1 MAKPPLR
8 PPKGRRGGSKPKTV
22 LTWAIFLLLIAA
34 AHPQSLPPS
43 DAPQRLVASTQSLRS
58 DSSRPSAPAGRS
70 PAEIPLL
77 KNDITT
83 VKFRSTDEN
92 PENHKLRALA
102 PAHDSPSSGAVRA
115 PLAQSDES
123 FSQGLSALSSARL
136 LQDWEVENIVL
147 LATIDGTIHARDRK
161 TGNERWSLGIPDS
174 PMIQTIHHKL
184 NRSDPEVDGSQY
196 EDDYM
201 FIVEPSKDGNLYIQH
216 RDPRIGLQRLGITV
230 RSLAAETPQFV
241 DDPPLVTISSQ
252 ETTAYVVDAATG
264 HILQQFDKY
273 RGFSNDDQGRSCRR
287 LSGFELD
294 DPACDPIGTI
304 NLGRVEYTI
313 EISHKITTQPLCTI
327 KFAEWVPNKGDS
339 DLQDQYVAPLDN
351 YQIQSYYNGRIIG
364 IDSTADSGKVP
375 RFTHM
380 FETPV
385 ARVFDVVRPLD
396 NRDESAK
403 LVLLARPTDSPLL
416 ASPEIW
422 RNEMQRAERVFV
434 NKTESGVWYAMSELS
449 YPGVTSGASPAS
461 SNWNYD
467 SEPLDFDSN
476 LEEIVGVHVLS
487 TEPNLTPLRLTIS
500 GPPPATDLA
509 EEAEKAMA
517 ALEAKIPPSLV
528 PVINHPLLSVF
539 NIICA
544 SIFLF
549 VVGLQMRVPIML
561 KMQRFLRKA
570 GVEVAVQKTRASA
583 TATPATPVSTD
594 VQADHVTEVP
604 GDKDAAE
611 VVSEILGDVV
621 KTPVRSRAQ
630 STAVSA
636 ASPAKNVKVFEP
648 NDESSE
654 GESEDEKNKEESNP
668 SENAENGAQP
678 RRRHAKRGKRGGK
691 RNKKSK
697 KTMDPEAMDEKEQLV
712 AEIPT
717 KDGLLQVGKLRI
729 DTREDRCL
737 GRGSN
742 GTAVFPGSLDGR
754 EVAVKR
760 LIRSSNSL
768 AAKEIKHLLSSDEN
782 PHVIR
787 YFGKEE
793 SQHFTYIAL
802 ERFTTSLD
810 QFIER
815 PLQYPELVK
824 LPEGF
829 DVKDTL
835 RQITE
840 GVQHLHSLKLVHR
853 DIKPQNVLVKAVKS
867 NRPTN
872 GLPKLQFVI
881 SDFGLCKPL
890 EEGPESTFAPTAN
903 HTAAGTTGWRA
914 PELLVGSRSAVAPTS
929 SSTTTSKSTTHSSEG
944 TILDRPSGRR
954 ATKAIDIFSLG
965 CVFYYVMTQGRH
977 PFDVGGTSLG
987 RDLNIKENKFSTEDL
1002 RLYEYQ
1008 FDADDLVMQMLKHNP
1023 KERPDTGQVLR
1034 HPYFWDVADKLEFL
1048 CDVSDCYEREK
1059 NSITNIF
1066 DESAIRTAAE
1076 KESLAELAALESL
1089 APNVIGPSK
1098 DWLRALP
1105 KTFLTEM
1112 GKQRKYSGSKMIDLL
1127 RVIRNKKNHF
1137 HDLPEDVKEQMLGG
1151 SAKGYYEF
1159 WAKRFPSLLINCHC
1173 LILERGLIERFRMER
1188 WFLE

>member
-1 MAKPPLR
+1 M
-8 PPKGRRGGSKPKTV
+8 
-22 LTWAIFLLLIAA
+22 LTWALFLLLLAA
-34 AHPQSLPPS
+34 AQSQSPS
-43 DAPQRLVASTQSLRS
+43 LHLSDVPQRLVASTQSLRPE
-58 DSSRPSAPAGRS
+58 SSQRPTQAGRS
-70 PAEIPLL
+70 PAEITLR

-83 VKFRSTDEN
+83 AKFRITNEEYDDLS
-92 PENHKLRALA
+92 NHKLRALA
-102 PAHDSPSSGAVRA
+102 PAYNSLSGSAVRA
-115 PLAQSDES
+115 PLVQQSAES
-123 FSQGLSALSSARL
+123 SPKGLSALPSARL

-161 TGNERWSLGIPDS
+161 TGNERWSLGIPNS
-174 PMIQTIHHKL
+174 PMIETIHHKL
-184 NRSDPEVDGSQY
+184 NRSDLNVDDSY
-196 EDDYM
+196 DDDYM
-201 FIVEPSKDGNLYIQH
+201 FIVEPSKDGNLYVQH
-216 RDPRIGLQRLGITV
+216 RDPTIGLQRLGVTV

-241 DDPPLVTISSQ
+241 DNPPIVTISSQ

-273 RGFSNDDQGRSCRR
+273 RGFSSNDQSRSCRR

-313 EISHKITTQPLCTI
+313 HISHKITNQPLCTI
-327 KFAEWVPNKGDS
+327 KFAEWLPNKLDS
-339 DLQDQYVAPLDN
+339 DLQQQYIAPLDN
-351 YQIQSYYNGRIIG
+351 YYIQSYYNGRIIG
-364 IDSTADSGKVP
+364 IDDTEARKIP
-375 RFTHM
+375 RFTQM
-380 FETPV
+380 FDTPV

-396 NRDESAK
+396 NHDESAN
-403 LVLLARPTDSPLL
+403 LVLLSRPTDSPLL
-416 ASPEIW
+416 SSAENW

-434 NKTESGVWYAMSELS
+434 NKTEAGVWYAMSELS
-449 YPGVTSGASPAS
+449 YPGVTSGAGPAN

-467 SEPLDFDSN
+467 ALPLDFDSN
-476 LEEIVGVHVLS
+476 LDEIVGVHVLS
-487 TEPNLTPLRLTIS
+487 GHENTSPVRLTIS
-500 GPPPATDLA
+500 GPSPVTDLA
-509 EEAEKAMA
+509 VEADKAMA
-517 ALEAKIPPSLV
+517 SLESKIPPVLF
-528 PVINHPLLSVF
+528 PVVSHPLMPLF
-539 NIICA
+539 NLICA
-544 SIFLF
+544 GILLF
-549 VVGLQMRVPIML
+549 VVGLKMKVPVML
-561 KMQRFLRKA
+561 KLQHFLRKM
-570 GVEVAVQKTRASA
+570 GVEIAVGKIQAQPVSPTSFTPEEQDVPVAEVANEEEVTGVVSA
-583 TATPATPVSTD
+583 VLESAITTPA
-594 VQADHVTEVP
+594 
-604 GDKDAAE
+604 
-611 VVSEILGDVV
+611 
-621 KTPVRSRAQ
+621 RSRAQ
-630 STAVSA
+630 SMAVSV
-636 ASPAKNVKVFEP
+636 ASPVKTARAMDP
-648 NDESSE
+648 NDDSSE
-654 GESEDEKNKEESNP
+654 GDSEDEKDQPDSNSSGIP
-668 SENAENGAQP
+668 EGETAP
-678 RRRHAKRGKRGGK
+678 VRKHAKRGKRGGR
-691 RNKKSK
+691 RNKKGK
-697 KTMDPEAMDEKEQLV
+697 KTMSPEVLDEKEQLV
-712 AEIPT
+712 AEVPT
-717 KDGLLQVGKLRI
+717 KDGLLQVGKLKI
-729 DTREDRCL
+729 DTKEDRCL

-760 LIRSSNSL
+760 LIRTSNSL

-782 PHVIR
+782 AHVIR

-829 DVKDTL
+829 DVKDAL
-835 RQITE
+835 RQITD

-914 PELLVGSRSAVAPTS
+914 PELLVGSRSSIAAASANST
-929 SSTTTSKSTTHSSEG
+929 STTKSTTDSSE
-944 TILDRPSGRR
+944 IVVIDPPSGRR

-987 RDLNIKENKFSTEDL
+987 RDLNIKENKFSTDDL
-1002 RLYEYQ
+1002 RLHDYQ
-1008 FDADDLVMQMLKHNP
+1008 FDADDLIMQMLKYDP
-1023 KERPDTGQVLR
+1023 KDRPTTDQILH

-1059 NSITNIF
+1059 NSIPNIH
-1066 DESAIRTAAE
+1066 DETIARTPLE
-1076 KESLAELAALESL
+1076 KESLALLNGLESL
-1089 APNVIGPSK
+1089 APNVIGPSR

-1112 GKQRKYSGSKMIDLL
+1112 GKQRKYTGSRMIDLL

-1137 HDLPEDVKEQMLGG
+1137 HDLPPDVKEQMLGG

-1159 WAKRFPSLLINCHC
+1159 WARRFPSLLINCHC
-1173 LILERGLIERFRMER
+1173 LVLEGGLVGRFRMER
-1188 WFLE
+1188 WFE

>member
-1 MAKPPLR
+1 M
-8 PPKGRRGGSKPKTV
+8 
-22 LTWAIFLLLIAA
+22 LTWAILLLLIATA
-34 AHPQSLPPS
+34 QPQSLPPS
-43 DAPQRLVASTQSLRS
+43 DHIQRLVASTQSLS
-58 DSSRPSAPAGRS
+58 PESSRNPPPGRS

-77 KNDITT
+77 KDDITT
-83 VKFRSTDEN
+83 VKFRSTDEQ
-92 PENHKLRALA
+92 PDTRKFRALA
-102 PAHDSPSSGAVRA
+102 PAYDSSSAVRA
-115 PLAQSDES
+115 PLVQPAES
-123 FSQGLSALSSARL
+123 SGLSALPSARL

-161 TGNERWSLGIPDS
+161 TGNERWSLGIPNS
-174 PMIQTIHHKL
+174 PMIQTIHHKW
-184 NRSDPEVDGSQY
+184 NRSDLEVEGAQY
-196 EDDYM
+196 EEEYM
-201 FIVEPSKDGNLYIQH
+201 FIVEPSKDGNLYVQH
-216 RDPRIGLQRLGITV
+216 RDPSIGLQRLGITV

-241 DDPPLVTISSQ
+241 DDPPLVTIASQ

-264 HILQQFDKY
+264 TILQQFDKN
-273 RGFSNDDQGRSCRR
+273 RGFSNDNEGRSCRR

-313 EISHKITTQPLCTI
+313 QISHKDTNQPLCTI

-339 DLQDQYVAPLDN
+339 DLQDQYVTPLDN
-351 YQIQSYYNGRIIG
+351 YHIQSFYNGRIIG
-364 IDSTADSGKVP
+364 IDSTSESGKVA

-380 FETPV
+380 LDTPV

-403 LVLLARPTDSPLL
+403 LVLLSRPTDSPLL
-416 ASPEIW
+416 SSPEVW
-422 RNEMQRAERVFV
+422 RTEMQRAERVFV
-434 NKTESGVWYAMSELS
+434 NKTENGVWFAMSELS
-449 YPGVTSGASPAS
+449 YPGVTSGAPLVNPLWMYEKQS
-461 SNWNYD
+461 
-467 SEPLDFDSN
+467 LDFTGDMDD
-476 LEEIVGVHVLS
+476 IVGVHILS
-487 TEPNLTPLRLTIS
+487 QEQNNAPIRLTIS
-500 GPPPATDLA
+500 APTPVTDLA
-509 EEAEKAMA
+509 EEAERAMA
-517 ALEAKIPPSLV
+517 SLDSRFSSSV
-528 PVINHPLLSVF
+528 LPVVNHPFLSLF
-539 NIICA
+539 NIILA
-544 SIFLF
+544 SLVFF
-549 VVGLQMRVPIML
+549 VVGLQMKIPIML
-561 KMQRFLRKA
+561 KMQRLLRKA
-570 GVEVAVQKTRASA
+570 GVEVAVEKSQSEATVPSA
-583 TATPATPVSTD
+583 TATTSNAPATTDEQDIPV
-594 VQADHVTEVP
+594 
-604 GDKDAAE
+604 AE
-611 VVSEILGDVV
+611 VNQEQDVAEAVAEIVEDAIT
-621 KTPVRSRAQ
+621 TPSRSRAG
-630 STAVSA
+630 SLAVSV
-636 ASPAKNVKVFEP
+636 ASPVKTAKFAEP
-648 NDESSE
+648 NDDSSE
-654 GESEDEKNKEESNP
+654 GDSEEEKNKTDANSNDT
-668 SENAENGAQP
+668 AEPGTQP

-691 RNKKSK
+691 KNKKAK
-697 KTMDPEAMDEKEQLV
+697 KTMDPEAMDENEELV
-712 AEIPT
+712 TEVPT
-717 KDGLLQVGKLRI
+717 KDGLLQVGRLRI

-802 ERFTTSLD
+802 ELFTTSLD

-815 PLQYPELVK
+815 PLQYPNLVK

-829 DVKDTL
+829 DVKDAL
-835 RQITE
+835 RQITD

-853 DIKPQNVLVKAVKS
+853 DIKPQNVLVKAVKN

-914 PELLVGSRSAVAPTS
+914 PELLVHSRASIAAPNATS
-929 SSTTTSKSTTHSSEG
+929 TATTSTTTHSSDG
-944 TILDRPSGRR
+944 AAIDRPSGRR

-965 CVFYYVMTQGRH
+965 CVFYYVMTQGHH

-987 RDLNIKENKFSTEDL
+987 RDLNIKENRFSTDAL
-1002 RLYEYQ
+1002 RLHDYQ
-1008 FDADDLVMQMLKHNP
+1008 YDADDLIMQMLKHDP
-1023 KERPDTGQVLR
+1023 KDRPDTTEVLR

-1048 CDVSDCYEREK
+1048 CDVSDCFEREK
-1059 NSITNIF
+1059 NSISNIF
-1066 DESAIRTAAE
+1066 DENAVRTQAE
-1076 KESLAELAALESL
+1076 KDALDELAALESL
-1089 APNVIGPSK
+1089 APNVIGNSK

-1105 KTFLTEM
+1105 KTFIAEM
-1112 GKQRKYSGSKMIDLL
+1112 GKQRKYTGSKMIDLL

-1159 WAKRFPSLLINCHC
+1159 WAKRFPSLLVNCHC
-1173 LILERGLIERFRMER
+1173 LILERDLVGKFRMER
-1188 WFLE
+1188 YFE

>member
-8 PPKGRRGGSKPKTV
+8 PPRRRGGSKSKSKSM
-22 LTWAIFLLLIAA
+22 LTWALLLLLIAA
-34 AHPQSLPPS
+34 AHPQSIHQS
-43 DAPQRLVASTQSLRS
+43 DSVQRLVASTQSVRPE
-58 DSSRPSAPAGRS
+58 SSRRPPAGRS

-77 KNDITT
+77 KNDVTT

-102 PAHDSPSSGAVRA
+102 PAHDSSSAVRA
-115 PLAQSDES
+115 PLVQSAES
-123 FSQGLSALSSARL
+123 SGLSALPSARL

-161 TGNERWSLGIPDS
+161 SGNERWSLGIPNS
-174 PMIQTIHHKL
+174 PMIETIHHKL
-184 NRSDPEVDGSQY
+184 NRSDPEHSRN
-196 EDDYM
+196 EDDYV

-230 RSLAAETPQFV
+230 KSLAEQTPQFV

-264 HILQQFDKY
+264 TILQQFDKNH
-273 RGFSNDDQGRSCRR
+273 GFSNEDQGRCRR

-294 DPACDPIGTI
+294 DPACEPIGTLNI
-304 NLGRVEYTI
+304 GRVQYTVH
-313 EISHKITTQPLCTI
+313 ISHKTTNEPLCTI
-327 KFAEWVPNKGDS
+327 RFAEWLPNKGDS
-339 DLQDQYVAPLDN
+339 DLQDQYVTPLDS
-351 YQIQSYYNGRIIG
+351 YHIQSRYNGRIIG
-364 IDSTADSGKVP
+364 IKSNTESGQIP
-375 RFTHM
+375 QFTHM
-380 FETPV
+380 LETPV
-385 ARVFDVVRPLD
+385 ARVFDVIRPLD
-396 NRDESAK
+396 NRDESAN
-403 LVLLARPTDSPLL
+403 LVLLSRPTDSPLL
-416 ASPEIW
+416 SSPEVW

-434 NKTESGVWYAMSELS
+434 NRTEAGIWYAMSELS
-449 YPGVTSGASPAS
+449 YPGVTSGAAPAS
-461 SNWNYD
+461 SHWNYD
-467 SEPLDFDSN
+467 NHPLDFNGDM
-476 LEEIVGVHVLS
+476 EEIVGVHVLS
-487 TEPNLTPLRLTIS
+487 THPNDAPLRLTIS

-509 EEAEKAMA
+509 EEAEKAMTS
-517 ALEAKIPPSLV
+517 LESKFPPSLL
-528 PVINHPLLSVF
+528 PVINHPLMPVFFLIVCSV
-539 NIICA
+539 
-544 SIFLF
+544 IFF
-549 VVGLQMRVPIML
+549 AVGLQMRLPMML

-570 GVEVAVQKTRASA
+570 GVEVAVERAQPQAAAPHTGMTDEQEIPVIEVTQENVTPGTISEVLENA
-583 TATPATPVSTD
+583 VPTPA
-594 VQADHVTEVP
+594 
-604 GDKDAAE
+604 
-611 VVSEILGDVV
+611 
-621 KTPVRSRAQ
+621 RSRAQ
-630 STAVSA
+630 SSAVSA
-636 ASPAKNVKVFEP
+636 VGPAKTAKALDPTE
-648 NDESSE
+648 DSSE
-654 GESEDEKNKEESNP
+654 GESEDDKSKQDFDSNAA
-668 SENAENGAQP
+668 AENGTQP

-691 RNKKSK
+691 KNKKLK
-697 KTMDPEAMDEKEQLV
+697 KTMDPEAMDEREEL
-712 AEIPT
+712 ATEIPI
-717 KDGLLQVGKLRI
+717 KDGLLQVGRLRI
-729 DTREDRCL
+729 DTKEERCL

-760 LIRSSNSL
+760 LIRSSNNL

-782 PHVIR
+782 PHVVR

-802 ERFTTSLD
+802 ELFTTSLD
-810 QFIER
+810 QFVER
-815 PLQYPELVK
+815 PLQYPNLVK

-829 DVKDTL
+829 DVKDAL
-835 RQITE
+835 RQITD

-867 NRPTN
+867 NRPAT

-890 EEGPESTFAPTAN
+890 EEGPESAFAPTAN

-914 PELLVGSRSAVAPTS
+914 PELLVHSRTSVAAPNAT
-929 SSTTTSKSTTHSSEG
+929 STTPKSTTHSSDG
-944 TILDRPSGRR
+944 AVVDPPSGRR

-1002 RLYEYQ
+1002 RLHDYQ
-1008 FDADDLVMQMLKHNP
+1008 YDADDLIMQMLKHDP
-1023 KERPDTGQVLR
+1023 KDRPDTAQILR

-1059 NSITNIF
+1059 NSVNNIF
-1066 DESAIRTAAE
+1066 DENAIRTSAE
-1076 KESLAELAALESL
+1076 KEALAELAALESL

-1098 DWLRALP
+1098 DFLRALP
-1105 KTFLTEM
+1105 KTFLYEI
-1112 GKQRKYSGSKMIDLL
+1112 GKQRKYTGSKMIDLL

-1137 HDLPEDVKEQMLGG
+1137 HDLPDDVKEQMLGG
-1151 SAKGYYEF
+1151 STKGYYEF

-1173 LILERGLIERFRMER
+1173 LLLDRDLVARFRMER
-1188 WFLE
+1188 YFE